1 MKTNKIIYSLLCLM
15 GTIILSS
22 GAKAVEEGRL
32 LPIYGNACEKIKK
45 DEPRSSTRV
54 RVTDMACYVAAENI
68 PEIQSLKAKL
78 NDHDFS
84 ILVYNIVDNYLE
96 ALAFKTLVEDG
107 REMCVEVKGGI
118 SPENLQQA
126 WEYAETVIKSAPK
139 ENENEIVVAE
149 DKKDKEIAKA
159 TNLVVPTTSNEFA
172 AAKIFFLPT
181 HFYNDTKSN
190 NLANVLKE
198 FFSSQKNIKI
208 AEKKKDADYTIH
220 SEVLRARIDQIN
232 EEKNRLQMVVSLEL
246 KDKDGKTI
254 ITEHQNRFVL
264 FSIEDNEQEIAFRL
278 LKKLFKNA
286 AQLLYKR
293 IERESGWQQQ

>member
-1 MKTNKIIYSLLCLM
+1 MKTNKIICSLLCLA
-15 GTIILSS
+15 TATILSFET
-22 GAKAVEEGRL
+22 KAAEDGKL

-54 RVTDMACYVAAENI
+54 RVTDMACYAAAENI
-68 PEIQSLKAKL
+68 PEIQSLKGKL

-96 ALAFKTLVEDG
+96 ALSFKTLVEDG

-118 SPENLQQA
+118 SSENLQKA
-126 WEYAETVIKSAPK
+126 WEYAESELKSATD
-139 ENENEIVVAE
+139 EEQ
-149 DKKDKEIAKA
+149 KEIAATDIQSVKETIQA
-159 TNLVVPTTSNEFA
+159 TNLVVPDSKNEFA
-172 AAKIFFLPT
+172 AAKIYFLPT
-181 HFYNDTKSN
+181 HFYNGTKSN

-198 FFSSQKNIKI
+198 FFYSQPNIKI
-208 AEKKKDADYTIH
+208 AEQESDADYTIH

-264 FSIEDNEQEIAFRL
+264 FAIEDNEQEIAFRL

-293 IERESGWQQQ
+293 IERESGWKQQ